1 MQGNG
6 QKISPI
12 KQRILQFAKTL
23 NISKRS
29 FYEKIGVSRGTL
41 ESNTGITEDVV
52 VKFIA
57 TYPQVSLEWLIRGE
71 GEMLNPATESDEK
84 NLQTKCAENVTLLKG
99 NTKGN
104 EKGNKRN
111 VQKTLPNDSSAEPP
125 FSDHAT
131 EILTAPDGSKIRVD
145 LHTPKATKTDSHGE
159 IRPTPAEIAADV
171 RGAYIATSAVSVPV
185 VDIEAAAGGG
195 AVNSDYFDESEV
207 LRFPSSMLSPTS
219 SKRLCINVRGESM
232 EPTIFD
238 GTRIVVRLL
247 DRSEWARIRSGDVYV
262 VTDREGNTFV
272 KRLRNN
278 LDMSGKLTLISDNP
292 NQRKY
297 SPFQLY
303 EDEIFNVWTVELVI
317 SDSVPPSE
325 RDQIDD
331 LRDEMR
337 ELREWIRGLQ
347 SREK

>member
-1 MQGNG
+1 M
-6 QKISPI
+6 QKII
-12 KQRILQFAKTL
+12 DRIACLIVKKGVS
-23 NISKRS
+23 IRS
-29 FYEKIGVSRGTL
+29 FEAAIGA
-41 ESNTGITEDVV
+41 SNGLINRAAKNRTDIN
-52 VKFIA
+52 A
-57 TYPQVSLEWLIRGE
+57 EWLSKIINAFPDVNPGWLLTGE

-145 LHTPKATKTDSHGE
+145 LHTPKAPKTDMHGGR
-159 IRPTPAEIAADV
+159 RPVIAADV
-171 RGAYIATSAVSVPV
+171 RGAYTTADAVSVPV

-195 AVNSDYFDESEV
+195 AANSDYFDESEV
-207 LRFPSSMLSPTS
+207 LRFPSSILSPTS
-219 SKRLCINVRGESM
+219 SKRLCISVRGESM

-247 DRSEWARIRSGDVYV
+247 DRSEWARIRSGEVYV

-272 KRLRNN
+272 KRIRNN
-278 LDMSGKLTLISDNP
+278 LDMFGFLTLISDNP
-292 NQRKY
+292 NQQRY
-297 SPFQLY
+297 NSFQLA
-303 EDEIFNVWTVELVI
+303 EDDIFNVWTVELII

-337 ELREWIRGLQ
+337 ELREWIRNMTP
-347 SREK
+347 REK